1 MDIKFI
7 ITIIFSMI
15 AGALLYNIIETKT
28 DFIQNI
34 SSPLNTLNP
43 ATTGSGEYQ
52 MQDEN
57 EEVMQIQQE
66 EE

>member
-1 MDIKFI
+1 
-7 ITIIFSMI
+7 MI